1 MENQSTQ
8 FLGIIQSSR
17 FFHVFCP
24 LFPFADCLR
33 EGRKRETNVAWTYLL
48 LFFTLQA
55 AKLTGPT
62 SNFFSLFCQN
72 SGIFFVGCQVQS
84 GRNFLLNFFFL
95 LIQNIPA
102 VNCATLQTSK
112 NPRAFWASCQ
122 LIITPKLKNGICMR
136 VPDICGF

>member
-72 SGIFFVGCQVQS
+72 SGIFFCWRS
-84 GRNFLLNFFFL
+84 GSIRTHFPVKLFFW

-122 LIITPKLKNGICMR
+122 LFITPKLKNGICMR